1 MRHRV
6 NGINLSLP
14 RDSVKV
20 SGASSLANVQFVLED
35 EISVTIETVRN
46 PRPALAKGLPWKQA
60 VADYQQSD
68 LRTSLWQMLN
78 TIGTYFILWYL
89 AYRSLEV
96 SYVLTLAIAFVAGMF
111 AFRTFI
117 IFHDCGHGS
126 FFKSKRANDIVGIFT
141 GIITFTPY
149 YAWRH
154 SHAVHHA
161 SSGDLDRRGI
171 GDVWTLTYEEYKT
184 MPRWKQIGYR
194 LYRNPFVIFVIGP
207 TIDFVVLQRLP
218 SVNAS
223 EKPRE
228 KNSVHITNLILLG
241 IFLGMGF
248 TIGFHEYIAVQLP
261 IIAFA
266 SSMGVWFFYVQH
278 QYENAYWE
286 RHENWDFAT
295 AALHGSS
302 YYELPK
308 LLQWLSGN
316 IGFHHIHHLSPR
328 IPNYKLEACHKTN
341 EIFQIE
347 PLTLRTSLKSLHIRL
362 YDEDRHKMVGYHP
375 HEAHL
380 FSDDE
385 DETPS
390 AAPATG
396 SA

>member
-1 MRHRV
+1 M
-6 NGINLSLP
+6 
-14 RDSVKV
+14 
-20 SGASSLANVQFVLED
+20 
-35 EISVTIETVRN
+35 TIESVGN
-46 PRPALAKGLPWKQA
+46 PRPAIAKSLPWKQA
-60 VADYQQSD
+60 VKDIQESD
-68 LRTSLWQMLN
+68 LRISLWQKVN
-78 TIGTYFILWYL
+78 TIGPYFILWYL

-96 SYVLTLAIAFVAGMF
+96 SYVLTLALTFVAGMF

-154 SHAVHHA
+154 SHAIHHA
-161 SSGDLDRRGI
+161 SSGDLDRRGV
-171 GDVWTLTYEEYKT
+171 GDVWTLTRKEYEEL
-184 MPRWKQIGYR
+184 PRWKRIGYR

-228 KNSVHITNLILLG
+228 KNSVHVTNLILLG
-241 IFLGMGF
+241 IFLVAGL
-248 TIGFHEYIAVQLP
+248 TIGFKEYILVQLP

-308 LLQWLSGN
+308 LLQWFSGN

-328 IPNYKLEACHKTN
+328 IPNYKLEECHKKN
-341 EIFQIE
+341 EIFQVE

-375 HEAHL
+375 HEAHDL
-380 FSDDE
+380 DLDDT
-385 DETPS
+385 DV
-390 AAPATG
+390 APATG
-396 SA
+396 NA